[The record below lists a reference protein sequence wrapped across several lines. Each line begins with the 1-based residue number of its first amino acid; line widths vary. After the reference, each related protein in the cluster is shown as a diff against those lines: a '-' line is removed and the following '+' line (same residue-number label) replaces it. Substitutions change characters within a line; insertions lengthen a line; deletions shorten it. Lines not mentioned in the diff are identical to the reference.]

1 MNSRVLN
8 RFLFGLVGLGAM
20 ALLVPTLAL
29 GSVRPDDRSGPL
41 GAVPATADSI
51 STPARPDDRA
61 GTLGIGATTYS
72 SSEDVFSRAVAR
84 HMATSSPLT
93 AIRPDD
99 RAGTL
104 GIGAT
109 SYAYS
114 PSEDVFS
121 RAVARHNASSSPLTA
136 IRPDDRAGMLGIGA
150 APSYSYSPSEDV
162 FSRAVARHNASASSG
177 IVLHRSGLVQPKP
190 PLSASH
196 TEAASTPVTS
206 SSSDGFQWL
215 DAAIGGAGVLAIC
228 MLVSLGAVAVQ
239 RQHRHGA
246 IAH

>member
-8 RFLFGLVGLGAM
+8 RFLFGLVGLGAL

-29 GSVRPDDRSGPL
+29 GAVRPDDRSGPL

-51 STPARPDDRA
+51 SIPVRPDDRA
-61 GTLGIGATTYS
+61 GTLGIGATSYS
-72 SSEDVFSRAVAR
+72 SSDDVFSRAVAR

-109 SYAYS
+109 SYSYS

-121 RAVARHNASSSPLTA
+121 RAVARHNASSSPYCDPPR
-136 IRPDDRAGMLGIGA
+136 RPGRH
-150 APSYSYSPSEDV
+150 
-162 FSRAVARHNASASSG
+162 ARYRRDQ
-177 IVLHRSGLVQPKP
+177 LLLV
-190 PLSASH
+190 
-196 TEAASTPVTS
+196 
-206 SSSDGFQWL
+206 
-215 DAAIGGAGVLAIC
+215 
-228 MLVSLGAVAVQ
+228 
-239 RQHRHGA
+239 R
-246 IAH
+246 

>member
-8 RFLFGLVGLGAM
+8 RFLFGLVGLGAL

-29 GSVRPDDRSGPL
+29 GAVRPDDRSGPL
-41 GAVPATADSI
+41 GAVPATTDSI

-61 GTLGIGATTYS
+61 GTLGIGATSYS
-72 SSEDVFSRAVAR
+72 SSDDVFSRAVAR

-109 SYAYS
+109 SYSYS

-150 APSYSYSPSEDV
+150 TSYSPSDDV
-162 FSRAVARHNASASSG
+162 FSRAVARHNASTSSG
-177 IVLHRSGLVQPKP
+177 IVLHRSGLVQAKP
-190 PLSASH
+190 PLSVSR

-228 MLVSLGAVAVQ
+228 MLVALGAVAVQ
-239 RQHRHGA
+239 RQHRQGA